1 MMTILKDFA
10 HIVRP
15 DEPLAMYNW
24 FQLGGNAQW
33 FAEPGNVDELAALI
47 RAAGE
52 EKLPV
57 RIIGRGSNILIRD
70 EGVTGLVI
78 ALNSSAFKKIEIDG
92 KRITAGGGSRLGRV
106 VTSAVHAGLAGIE
119 ELVAVPGTIGGA
131 LYENAGTHGSDIGQW
146 TVGVTVMN
154 DNGEISHRTNEELVF
169 GYRQSSLKDD
179 LVILEATLE
188 LTEEDPQELSRR
200 MQKQWIIRKAKQP
213 MGHQCAGCVFK
224 NPSGMHAGE
233 LIDRAGL
240 KGTRIGGA
248 VISSRHANFIIAE
261 PECTTADVL
270 RLIEFVR
277 EQIEERMEVELE
289 LELEIW

>member
-1 MMTILKDFA
+1 MMTVLKDFA

-33 FAEPGNVDELAALI
+33 FAEPGDVDELAALI

-52 EKLPV
+52 EKLPL

-70 EGVTGLVI
+70 EGVSGLVI
-78 ALNSSAFKKIEIDG
+78 ALSSPSFRNIEIDG
-92 KRITAGGGSRLGRV
+92 KRITAGGGARLGRV

-131 LYENAGTHGSDIGQW
+131 LYGNAGTHGSDIGQW

-154 DNGEISHRTNEELVF
+154 DNGKISHRTKEEMAF

-261 PECTTADVL
+261 PECTAADVL

-277 EQIEERMEVELE
+277 EQIEDRMEVELE
-289 LELEIW
+289 LEIEVW

>member
-1 MMTILKDFA
+1 MMTVLKDFA

-33 FAEPGNVDELAALI
+33 FAEPGDVDELAALI

-52 EKLPV
+52 EKLPL

-70 EGVTGLVI
+70 EGVSGLVI
-78 ALNSSAFKKIEIDG
+78 ALSSPAFRNIEIDG
-92 KRITAGGGSRLGRV
+92 KRITAGGGARLGRV

-131 LYENAGTHGSDIGQW
+131 LYGNAGTHGSDIGQW

-154 DNGEISHRTNEELVF
+154 DNGKISHRTKEEMAF

-261 PECTTADVL
+261 PECTAADVL

-277 EQIEERMEVELE
+277 EQIEDRMEVELE
-289 LELEIW
+289 LEIEVW